1 MPSVNQV
8 VRERKLVWRGMKR
21 QLKQVDSVLER
32 LERLQN
38 RVIARKRKAPELA
51 DLQKAIGETRS
62 LQTEVDRY
70 ARILAAG
77 YPA

>member
-1 MPSVNQV
+1 MASVNQV
-8 VRERKLVWRGMKR
+8 VRERRLVWRGLKR
-21 QLKQVDSVLER
+21 QLKAVDTQVEK
-32 LERLQN
+32 LERLQD
-38 RVIARKRKAPELA
+38 RIIARRRKAPELE
-51 DLQKAIGETRS
+51 DLQEAVTIARE